1 MVPLKILTWPDP
13 CEKSLVS
20 DSSAEVKVLVEQK
33 AELERKV
40 EELEKKLELEIRNQ
54 QNSKEERDATRASL
68 KDLQLQLDQSICEKE
83 ALKKQLEENEKELRQ
98 NLEE

>member
-1 MVPLKILTWPDP
+1 MYKI
-13 CEKSLVS
+13 
-20 DSSAEVKVLVEQK
+20 Q
-33 AELERKV
+33 
-40 EELEKKLELEIRNQ
+40 NQ

-98 NLEE
+98 NLEEWVNFSKVVIEILPFHKPFRLKGLQNMLMEPDKWQLLL